1 MPLDPDKQ
9 GRAWRAAVAFA
20 LLLTLMSMIQGDH
33 RAKKGRNALLKWAP
47 VQEAVDQ
54 GEPIY
59 GVGAEGYPTPP
70 LSLLIMRPFHVAGK
84 RLGPALWA
92 AFKLGLAW
100 WMVASALGLAFGS
113 TRAAPG
119 WALWLVLIGSFRVLH
134 SDIQHGNLNLLVGAV
149 VTAGIVALAH
159 GREFGAGAA
168 FGLGAVL
175 KVTPALGLVWLL
187 SRRSWKGS
195 LGFALGLVGGI
206 LAPAGWLGLGRT
218 LSMTRAWAEQ
228 MLLPYLSGRELTL
241 LQTEHINQSL
251 LGVMS
256 RHLTDAVAIPARARG
271 PLEALQIGWFDLGP
285 ETFRWV
291 HMALCLSLLG
301 LFVFVARPR
310 TEGQDS
316 PYRVLGTGALLGLA
330 MLLLSERSW
339 KHHHVLLPLA
349 LAFLARAA
357 TIRRTRTVAIGCL
370 VVALLAFAGTGDALL
385 GSWGSDLAEAY
396 GAYCFGDLVLFLG
409 IGRLLLDPDLSAI
422 RTHAET

>member
-1 MPLDPDKQ
+1 MPLDPDTPN
-9 GRAWRAAVAFA
+9 RAWRAAVVFA

-33 RAKKGRNALLKWAP
+33 RAKQGHNALLKWAP
-47 VQEAVDQ
+47 VQEALDR

-59 GVGAEGYPTPP
+59 GVSVEGYPTLP
-70 LSLLIMRPFHVAGK
+70 LSLMIMRPFHIAGK

-100 WMVASALGLAFGS
+100 WMVTSALGLAFGGA
-113 TRAAPG
+113 RAAPG
-119 WALWLVLIGSFRVLH
+119 WAAWLVLLGSFRVLH

-149 VTAGIVALAH
+149 VTAGIVALAR
-159 GREFGAGAA
+159 GRELGAGLA

-175 KVTPALGLVWLL
+175 KVTPALGLLWLL
-187 SRRSWKGS
+187 TRRSWKGT
-195 LGFALGLVGGI
+195 LGFGLGLLGGM

-228 MLLPYLSGRELTL
+228 MLLPYLGGRELTL

-251 LGVMS
+251 LGVMA

-271 PLEALQIGWFDLGP
+271 PVEALQIGWLDLGP

-291 HMALCLSLLG
+291 HMGVCLGLLG
-301 LFVFVARPR
+301 LFIYVARPR
-310 TEGQDS
+310 GAGQES

-357 TIRRTRTVAIGCL
+357 TIRRTRILAISCL
-370 VVALLAFAGTGDALL
+370 ALALLAFAGTGEALL
-385 GSWGSDLAEAY
+385 GAWGSDLAEAY
-396 GAYCFGDLVLFLG
+396 GAYCLGDLVLFLG

-422 RTHAET
+422 RAHAET

>member
-1 MPLDPDKQ
+1 MPLDSDKPS
-9 GRAWRAAVAFA
+9 RAWRAAVVFA
-20 LLLTLMSMIQGDH
+20 LLLTLMSMIQADH

-47 VQEAVDQ
+47 AQAAVDQ
-54 GEPIY
+54 GEAIY
-59 GVGAEGYPTPP
+59 GVGAEGYPTLP
-70 LSLLIMRPFHVAGK
+70 LSLMIMRPFHLAGE

-113 TRAAPG
+113 ARAAPG
-119 WALWLVLIGSFRVLH
+119 WALWLVLLGSFRVLH

-149 VTAGIVALAH
+149 VSAGIVAMAR
-159 GREFGAGAA
+159 GRELGAGVA

-187 SRRSWKGS
+187 TRRSWRGT
-195 LGFALGLVGGI
+195 LGFGLGLVGGI
-206 LAPAGWLGLGRT
+206 LAPAPWLGLARSLG
-218 LSMTRAWAEQ
+218 MARAWAEQ
-228 MLLPYLSGRELTL
+228 MLLPYLGGRELSL

-251 LGVMS
+251 LGVMA

-271 PLEALQIGWFDLGP
+271 PVEALHIGWLDLGP
-285 ETFRWV
+285 ETFRWA
-291 HMALCLSLLG
+291 HMGICLGLLG
-301 LFVFVARPR
+301 IFVWVAWPR
-310 TEGQDS
+310 SASPDS
-316 PYRVLGTGALLGLA
+316 PLRMLGMGALLGLA

-349 LAFLARAA
+349 LAFLTRAA
-357 TIRRTRTVAIGCL
+357 AFRHTRVLASICL
-370 VVALLAFAGTGDALL
+370 AVALLAFAGTGDALL

-409 IGRLLLDPDLSAI
+409 IGRLLMDPDLSAI
-422 RTHAET
+422 PAHAET